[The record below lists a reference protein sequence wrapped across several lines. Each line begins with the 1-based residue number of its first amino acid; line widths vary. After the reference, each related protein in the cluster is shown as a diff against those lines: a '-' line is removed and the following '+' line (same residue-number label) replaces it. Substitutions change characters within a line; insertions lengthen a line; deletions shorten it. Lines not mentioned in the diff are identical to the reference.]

1 MIGAKDGIKS
11 SVEQEY
17 QDFYARTLA
26 SYAINIEQELA
37 RKLLTE
43 NDKLTYYFKF
53 NFNSL
58 LRASANERAD
68 YYNKG
73 IRGGWLSRNEA
84 RMFED
89 ANGFDG
95 GDEYLIESNLMPSS
109 KINEYMDAKIAQLM
123 KQEKRTFTGTVI
135 ARADGENMPKEIG
148 GIAAVI
154 NSVTDLGYFEE
165 VINAGAFDYAL
176 SKEYDI
182 RCLFNHEAELILG
195 RTKADTCKVFVNA
208 DGNLEYTWVPDYENP
223 THMSVVRSIMRGDIT
238 QSSFAFT
245 IKEQSWTTSEKYGNM
260 GKRVITVIE
269 DLYDV
274 SPVTYPAY
282 ADTEADARSIAAMR
296 DEEQEIEAAKR
307 SQASADV
314 LRLALLRYENL

>member
-1 MIGAKDGIKS
+1 
-11 SVEQEY
+11 
-17 QDFYARTLA
+17 
-26 SYAINIEQELA
+26 
-37 RKLLTE
+37 
-43 NDKLTYYFKF
+43 
-53 NFNSL
+53 
-58 LRASANERAD
+58 
-68 YYNKG
+68 
-73 IRGGWLSRNEA
+73 
-84 RMFED
+84 
-89 ANGFDG
+89 
-95 GDEYLIESNLMPSS
+95 
-109 KINEYMDAKIAQLM
+109 M
-123 KQEKRTFTGTVI
+123 KQERRTFTGTVI
-135 ARADGENMPKEIG
+135 ARAEGEGMPKVIG

-165 VINAGAFDYAL
+165 VIEAGAFDYAL
-176 SKEYDI
+176 GKEYDI

-195 RTKADTCKVFVNA
+195 RTKASTCNVFVNA

-296 DEEQEIEAAKR
+296 DEEQQIEEAKR

-314 LRLALLRYENL
+314 LRLALLRYQNL

>member
-1 MIGAKDGIKS
+1 
-11 SVEQEY
+11 
-17 QDFYARTLA
+17 
-26 SYAINIEQELA
+26 
-37 RKLLTE
+37 
-43 NDKLTYYFKF
+43 
-53 NFNSL
+53 
-58 LRASANERAD
+58 
-68 YYNKG
+68 
-73 IRGGWLSRNEA
+73 
-84 RMFED
+84 
-89 ANGFDG
+89 
-95 GDEYLIESNLMPSS
+95 
-109 KINEYMDAKIAQLM
+109 M

-282 ADTEADARSIAAMR
+282 SDTEADARSIAAMR

-314 LRLALLRYENL
+314 LRLALLRYQNL